1 MSAYSPEFTI
11 TDLAGLAPR
20 WDKLIAADL
29 VREVEND
36 TAERVETID
45 EMRLFLAIKGYRQ
58 IFGILTAEIKHKTG
72 PAALRAMAVASRGYA
87 KERPGLSAATFRCP
101 MIESREWTAA
111 YTAVRELFEKA
122 FAECGLGEVA
132 TAHAMRILRSL
143 VRGFVINEMSGSAAA
158 SANFD
163 ESFDLAMDV
172 FLGGLPTLVKKPHCA
187 KEPCRRSFVAASDVP
202 AGVPPSVDIFKRRT
216 SVSEQAAADA

>member
-1 MSAYSPEFTI
+1 MSAHSPEFTV

-36 TAERVETID
+36 TAERVETIN

-58 IFGILTAEIKHKTG
+58 IFSVLTAETAGKTG
-72 PAALRAMAVASRGYA
+72 TVALRAMAVASRGYA

-101 MIESREWTAA
+101 IIDSEEWMTA
-111 YTAVRELFEKA
+111 YTAVRRLFEKA
-122 FAECGLGEVA
+122 FAECGLDEVA
-132 TAHAMRILRSL
+132 AAHAIRILRSL

-158 SANFD
+158 SADFD
-163 ESFDLAMDV
+163 ESFDIAMDV
-172 FLGGLPTLVKKPHCA
+172 FIGGLPELMKPHCA
-187 KEPCRRSFVAASDVP
+187 KQQLNRHRPLFALEAS
-202 AGVPPSVDIFKRRT
+202 AGALSANL
-216 SVSEQAAADA
+216 Q

>member
-1 MSAYSPEFTI
+1 MSAYSPEFAL

-29 VREVEND
+29 VREVEDD

-58 IFGILTAEIKHKTG
+58 IFDLLTAETSGKTG
-72 PAALRAMAVASRGYA
+72 AAALRAMAVASRGYA

-101 MIESREWTAA
+101 MIESPEWMTA
-111 YTAVRELFEKA
+111 YTAVRQLFEKA
-122 FAECGLGEVA
+122 FAECGLDEVA
-132 TAHAMRILRSL
+132 AAHAIRILRSL

-158 SANFD
+158 SADFD
-163 ESFDLAMDV
+163 ESFDFAIDV
-172 FLGGLPTLVKKPHCA
+172 FIGGLPVLVKKPHCA
-187 KEPCRRSFVAASDVP
+187 KHANSHRPIWGSEMVQSGGAITNKGVGGASKM
-202 AGVPPSVDIFKRRT
+202 A
-216 SVSEQAAADA
+216 

>member
-1 MSAYSPEFTI
+1 MSAHSPEFTV

-29 VREVEND
+29 VREVEDD

-58 IFGILTAEIKHKTG
+58 IFDLLKAETAGKTG
-72 PAALRAMAVASRGYA
+72 TAALRAMALASRGYA

-101 MIESREWTAA
+101 MIESPEWMAA
-111 YTAVRELFEKA
+111 FAAVRQLFEKA
-122 FAECGLGEVA
+122 FSECGLDDLA
-132 TAHAMRILRSL
+132 AAHAMRILRSL
-143 VRGFVINEMSGSAAA
+143 VRGFVINEMSGSATA
-158 SANFD
+158 SADFD

-172 FLGGLPTLVKKPHCA
+172 FIGGLPALMRKARCDRLEAAETREHCGNA
-187 KEPCRRSFVAASDVP
+187 GASDDKQPFVTNNR
-202 AGVPPSVDIFKRRT
+202 ALRG
-216 SVSEQAAADA
+216 